1 MDSPTV
7 RHILYAAAKVL
18 GCGSVQ
24 LALRDEDGENLTFL
38 TTITN
43 RDIQQFSVIESTLGF
58 KVEGAKLPLSVESSF
73 LSRAFLR
80 GQMLVTFDVGD
91 LTGGLVPEEALA
103 EIRKVIGPRTFAAAP
118 IVGRT
123 GTLGILL
130 FEKPNESG
138 FSVEER
144 DLALAYADRVGADLE
159 SQALSDEMVRLRQLP
174 APDDPAPSVYVCRLE
189 AAGLT
194 IVESGKLL
202 AALLETAPTPIADAA
217 ARLAAGEKSVSITV
231 RGVSRQWRIT
241 LAAVTD
247 LVVAVVE
254 DLEKADAL
262 TREVENGRQQLEKV
276 LRSVADAIFTVD
288 NEGAVTVANDAAL
301 PMLGRALD
309 QLRGLDPMDLVADPR
324 SRRRALDLLREARST
339 GFAEGELRLKKLD
352 GTAFPAELSLLLL
365 ADETT
370 RTTGMVW
377 RIHDLTERRRGDAER
392 KRLQSRLLESERLSA
407 VGEMAARIA
416 HEVRNPLVSIG
427 AAAQV
432 VKEEM
437 ASDSPVIP
445 EIDAII
451 REVRRLDNIVTD
463 FLKFARPRRVEPRPT
478 DLTPILQQCVELAQK
493 KANVTS
499 TLVRLSIVGVPRA
512 LCDGDAFRQVLINLL
527 HNAIEANPEG
537 PVDCEARRGDHAV
550 IVSVADRGPG
560 VPDADRRRLFDPFYS
575 TKTRGT
581 GLGLAISKQ
590 IVDEHRGKIR
600 LLNRRDGGARVLVEL
615 PLAPD

>member
-1 MDSPTV
+1 MDSPTI
-7 RHILYAAAKVL
+7 RRILYAAARVL

-24 LALRDEDGENLTFL
+24 LALRDEDGKNLTFL

-43 RDIQQFSVIESTLGF
+43 RDVEQFGAIESTLGF
-58 KVEGAKLPLSVESSF
+58 KVEGAKLPISVESSF
-73 LSRAFLR
+73 LSRAFVR

-91 LTGGLVPEEALA
+91 LTGGLVPPESLD
-103 EIRKVIGPRTFAAAP
+103 EIRKLIGPRTFAAAP
-118 IVGRT
+118 IVGRS

-159 SQALSDEMVRLRQLP
+159 SQALSEEILRLRHMP
-174 APDDPAPSVYVCRLE
+174 TPGEPVPTVYICRRDLS
-189 AAGLT
+189 

-202 AALLETAPTPIADAA
+202 AAVLETAPTPLAEVA
-217 ARLAAGEKSVSITV
+217 ARIEQEKTVSASLQGAGRRLRVSFVGAPGELI
-231 RGVSRQWRIT
+231 
-241 LAAVTD
+241 
-247 LVVAVVE
+247 VAVVE
-254 DLEKADAL
+254 DLEKQAAL
-262 TREVENGRQQLEKV
+262 SREVELGRQQLEKV
-276 LRSVADAIFTVD
+276 LRSVADAILTVD
-288 NEGAVTVANDAAL
+288 NEGSIAVANDAAL
-301 PMLGRALD
+301 PMLGASLEE
-309 QLRGLDPMDLVADPR
+309 LRGADPLALVADAR
-324 SRRRALDLLREARST
+324 SRRRAQDLLREARST
-339 GFAEGELRLKKLD
+339 GFAEGELKLKKKD
-352 GTAFPAELSLLLL
+352 GVAFPVELSLLLL
-365 ADETT
+365 ADENEH
-370 RTTGMVW
+370 TTGMVW

-392 KRLQSRLLESERLSA
+392 KRLQARLLESERLSA

-432 VKEEM
+432 VKEEL
-437 ASDSPVIP
+437 ADDSPVRS

-478 DLTPILQQCVELAQK
+478 DLQPILLQCVELAQK
-493 KANVTS
+493 QAKQ
-499 TLVRLSIVGVPRA
+499 TLIRLTTTGHVRA

-527 HNAIEANPEG
+527 HNALEANPEG
-537 PVDCEARRGDHAV
+537 PIDCEARLGEHAA
-550 IVSVADRGPG
+550 IISVADRGPG
-560 VPDADRRRLFDPFYS
+560 VPEEDRRRLFDPFFS

-615 PLAPD
+615 PLAPE